1 MKIKEGFILREVA
14 HQHIVVPVG
23 ETALNFNGVI
33 SLNGTGAFLW
43 KLLQKGVRPET
54 LIRRLCERYD
64 VSIQKAEQDV
74 KAFLAKMEQ
83 EHLLADHE

>member
-14 HQHIVVPVG
+14 HQFVVVPVG

-43 KLLQKGVRPET
+43 KQLEKGIQPATLVRH
-54 LIRRLCERYD
+54 LCDRYA
-64 VSIQKAEQDV
+64 VSTEKAQQDV
-74 KAFLAKMEQ
+74 EAFLAKMKEK
-83 EHLLADHE
+83 HLLADHD

>member
-14 HQHIVVPVG
+14 HQFVVVPVG

-43 KLLQKGVRPET
+43 KLLQNEIEPTALVRG
-54 LIRRLCERYD
+54 LCERYD
-64 VSIQKAEQDV
+64 VSLEEAARDV
-74 KAFLAKMEQ
+74 EAFLTKMKEK
-83 EHLLADHE
+83 HLLADHD